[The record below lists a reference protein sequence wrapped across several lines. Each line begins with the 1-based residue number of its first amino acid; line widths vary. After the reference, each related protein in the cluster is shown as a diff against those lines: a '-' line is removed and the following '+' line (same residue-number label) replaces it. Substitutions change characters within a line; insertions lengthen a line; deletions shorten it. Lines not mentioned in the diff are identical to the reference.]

1 MTCRQRCCA
10 ARPCRWVVLRT
21 SPLVLP
27 LLAQA
32 RVDPRE
38 QHAIGLERLAR
49 TRLPMAVGMLLA
61 FLVGALP
68 IEAYYYPQHID
79 GYLAVL
85 ALEFVL
91 SGVCLVA
98 VRIWSQHA
106 RVIATAWASIM

>member
-1 MTCRQRCCA
+1 M
-10 ARPCRWVVLRT
+10 PT

-68 IEAYYYPQHID
+68 IELYYYPRHID

-85 ALEFVL
+85 AVEFVL
-91 SGVCLVA
+91 SGVCLLA
-98 VRIWSQHA
+98 VRVWPQHA
-106 RVIATAWASIM
+106 RVLATAWAGVVKWD